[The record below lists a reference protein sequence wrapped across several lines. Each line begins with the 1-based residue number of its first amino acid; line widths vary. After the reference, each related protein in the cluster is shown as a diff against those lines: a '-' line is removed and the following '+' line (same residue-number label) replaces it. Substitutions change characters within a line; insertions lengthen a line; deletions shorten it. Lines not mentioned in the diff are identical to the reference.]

1 MVPEF
6 RGRGVGRALWEKGLL
21 PWCRENE
28 LNHLGAM
35 VLAHNTGS
43 VAFYA
48 KMGFQIVGAHHRVA
62 KWGDEYLDTVEIE
75 RILG

>member
-1 MVPEF
+1 M
-6 RGRGVGRALWEKGLL
+6 
-21 PWCRENE
+21 
-28 LNHLGAM
+28 NHLGAM